1 MNKPNDYDSA
11 PMLVEGDLPPGGYVC
26 QVKKIEETASKN
38 GNAMLKIALDIYE
51 GQYAG
56 FYQDKF
62 DSNTRLGKKWP
73 SVFNQLIYDKDG
85 NTNRSF
91 KSFCEKMK
99 ESNGIEIPWG
109 DHFCSALKGK
119 LIGVTFGREQFEG
132 NDGMLHWTTKPKY
145 WKTVS
150 EIREGKYTVPEDRPL
165 KQETS
170 TAPQGFDAISD
181 EDLPF

>member
-1 MNKPNDYDSA
+1 MIMTVLRCLWRADFR
-11 PMLVEGDLPPGGYVC
+11 PGGYVC
-26 QVKKIEETASKN
+26 HVKKIEETTSKS

-73 SVFNQLIYDKDG
+73 CIFYQLIYDKDG

-99 ESNGIEIPWG
+99 ESNRIEIPWG
-109 DHFCSALKGK
+109 DHFWQRPERKADRSH
-119 LIGVTFGREQFEG
+119 FRQR
-132 NDGMLHWTTKPKY
+132 
-145 WKTVS
+145 TV
-150 EIREGKYTVPEDRPL
+150 
-165 KQETS
+165 
-170 TAPQGFDAISD
+170 
-181 EDLPF
+181 